1 MGHGAALYLRPPV
14 VIPALSWDGMRHMPA
29 DHAPHVHAGHPHDHA
44 HGHVSAASAHA
55 LRLAFFVNLAF
66 TIVEVIGGW
75 WTGSIA
81 VLTDAM
87 HDAGDCLVLG
97 TAWYLQRIAM
107 KDRDTQYSYGYGR
120 YSMLGGWLTSVV
132 LIVGAIA
139 MLVVSVPKL
148 WEHSSPNSLGMIGIA
163 VFGLAMNGFAAWKLH
178 GGATL
183 NERGAYLHLLEDVLG
198 WAAVLIGGIVI
209 HFFGWVI
216 VDPILSIAISVYI
229 LFNAVGTLRKGTG
242 ILMQEIPPGI
252 DQEAVHAKLMAIPH
266 VADLHDQHTWTLD
279 GSYIVHTVHV
289 VVADVDLKSA
299 LEVKA
304 KARDA
309 LMDMGIHHATI
320 ELEWADEQCGLQH
333 H

>member
-1 MGHGAALYLRPPV
+1 MGDNGAMDSATDERPRTPQGRRRPTFWVGIVLVLAAL
-14 VIPALSWDGMRHMPA
+14 A
-29 DHAPHVHAGHPHDHA
+29 
-44 HGHVSAASAHA
+44 
-55 LRLAFFVNLAF
+55 
-66 TIVEVIGGW
+66 
-75 WTGSIA
+75 
-81 VLTDAM
+81 
-87 HDAGDCLVLG
+87 
-97 TAWYLQRIAM
+97 
-107 KDRDTQYSYGYGR
+107 
-120 YSMLGGWLTSVV
+120 
-132 LIVGAIA
+132 
-139 MLVVSVPKL
+139 
-148 WEHSSPNSLGMIGIA
+148 
-163 VFGLAMNGFAAWKLH
+163 
-178 GGATL
+178 
-183 NERGAYLHLLEDVLG
+183 VLG

-320 ELEWADEQCGLQH
+320 ELEWADEPCSLEH

>member
-1 MGHGAALYLRPPV
+1 
-14 VIPALSWDGMRHMPA
+14 MPA
-29 DHAPHVHAGHPHDHA
+29 DHAHHHHAGHPHDHA

-55 LRLAFFVNLAF
+55 LRLAFFVNFAF

-132 LIVGAIA
+132 LIVGAIG
-139 MLVVSVPKL
+139 MLVVSIPKL
-148 WEHSSPNSLGMIGIA
+148 WEHSTPNSLGMIGMAI
-163 VFGLAMNGFAAWKLH
+163 FGLAMNGFAAWKLH

-183 NERGAYLHLLEDVLG
+183 NERGAYLHLMEDVLG

-209 HFFGWVI
+209 YFFGWVI

-266 VADLHDQHTWTLD
+266 VTDLHDQHTWTLD
-279 GSYIVHTVHV
+279 GRFIVHTVHI
-289 VVADVDLKSA
+289 VVADVDHKEALVIKSRAREELQA
-299 LEVKA
+299 L
-304 KARDA
+304 
-309 LMDMGIHHATI
+309 GIHHATI
-320 ELEWADEQCGLQH
+320 ELEWADEHCGLQH

>member
-1 MGHGAALYLRPPV
+1 MA
-14 VIPALSWDGMRHMPA
+14 
-29 DHAPHVHAGHPHDHA
+29 HDHA
-44 HGHVSAASAHA
+44 HQHSHAGHDHTHHPPTAHPHSLVSAASTIA
-55 LRLAFFVNLAF
+55 LRTAFFINLAF
-66 TIVEVIGGW
+66 TLVEVVGGW

-107 KDRDTQYSYGYGR
+107 KGRDAHYSYGYGR

-132 LIVGAIA
+132 LIVGAFA
-139 MLVVSVPKL
+139 MMAVSIPEL
-148 WEHSSPNSLGMIGIA
+148 WSPSTPNSLGMIGIA
-163 VFGLAMNGFAAWKLH
+163 VFGLAMNGLAAWKLH
-178 GGATL
+178 GGHTL

-209 HFFGWVI
+209 HFTGWAI
-216 VDPILSIAISVYI
+216 ADPILSIAISLYI
-229 LFNAVGTLRKGTG
+229 LFNAIGTLRKGTG

-252 DQEAVHAKLMAIPH
+252 DQKALRERLLAIPH

-279 GSYIVHTVHV
+279 GSFIVHTVHV
-289 VVADVDLKSA
+289 VVADVDQKEALAIKSR
-299 LEVKA
+299 
-304 KARDA
+304 ARDELKA
-309 LMDMGIHHATI
+309 LGIHHATI
-320 ELEWADEQCGLQH
+320 ELEWADEECGLQH